1 MKYVSKA
8 DLPKVQEE
16 LKKKAAEDPK
26 ESQVLRI
33 LTEKVE
39 NFDKYTGILDELKQV
54 KAVVEQRQA
63 QQPLNPG
70 SPALP
75 TGAMAPAGSLPPG
88 VSTLI
93 EFIRPFISQY
103 LAPKDPMADLIM
115 ESMRKSITLQDTITQ
130 AVINRLLPPGV
141 EEATTKVAE
150 HVATVASGH
159 P

>member
-1 MKYVSKA
+1 MKKVSKE
-8 DLPKVQEE
+8 DLPKFQEE

-63 QQPLNPG
+63 QQPSNPG

-75 TGAMAPAGSLPPG
+75 GAAGQADLPPG
-88 VSTLI
+88 VRTLI

-103 LAPKDPMADLIM
+103 LAPKDPMGDLMM
-115 ESMRKSITLQDTITQ
+115 ESMRKSIALTDTITQ
-130 AVINRLLPPGV
+130 AVINKILGPGPAPASTPPAATDVAHTGV
-141 EEATTKVAE
+141 T
-150 HVATVASGH
+150 H
-159 P
+159 